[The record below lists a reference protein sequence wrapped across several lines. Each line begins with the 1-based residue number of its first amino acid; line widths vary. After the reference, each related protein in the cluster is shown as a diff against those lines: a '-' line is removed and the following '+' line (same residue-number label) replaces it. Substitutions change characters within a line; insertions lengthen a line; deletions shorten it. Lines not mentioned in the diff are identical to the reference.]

1 VTATALPPAKIGR
14 GRRLLRGLFGNATA
28 AVGAT
33 ITLLVLLA
41 VLPGAALMPY
51 GPNDADFFNLLSP
64 PSWAHPFGTDSFG
77 RDVFTRVLHGAR
89 VSLVV
94 SAAGVALAAACGGGI
109 GLVAGYK
116 GGLADQVLMRL
127 ADLLFAFPAFVLAL
141 FLMVVLGFGTVNVV
155 LAIALIYFPIF
166 ARLARNMT
174 LLVREEPYIQAARLM
189 AQSTPRILVREIL
202 PNIAAPLIVQATI
215 GIAFGIIIE
224 AGLSFLGVGVQPPT
238 PSLGVIMADG
248 REYFQRGPWVLTLT
262 GLAISVALLG
272 LNLFGDGLRDLMDP
286 RLRQRAE
293 Q

>member
-1 VTATALPPAKIGR
+1 MNLRHALT
-14 GRRLLRGLFGNATA
+14 GNATA
-28 AVGAT
+28 LIGAL
-33 ITLLVLLA
+33 ITLLAILA
-41 VLPGAALMPY
+41 AVIGPALMPY
-51 GPNDADFFNLLSP
+51 GPNEADFFNLLAP
-64 PSWAHPFGTDSFG
+64 PSWSHPFGTDSFG
-77 RDVFTRVLHGAR
+77 RDVLTRVLYGAR
-89 VSLVV
+89 VSLTV
-94 SAAGVALAAACGGGI
+94 SIAGMALAAVIGTATGMIAAYHGGYVD
-109 GLVAGYK
+109 L
-116 GGLADQVLMRL
+116 LLMRF

-141 FLMVVLGFGTVNVV
+141 FLMVVLGFGTINVA
-155 LAIALIYFPIF
+155 LAIALIYFPIL

-174 LLVREEPYIQAARLM
+174 LLVREEPYVQAARLM
-189 AQSTPRILVREIL
+189 GQSTPRILVREIL

-262 GLAISVALLG
+262 GLAISFALLG

-286 RLRQRAE
+286 RLRERAG

>member
-1 VTATALPPAKIGR
+1 MSTAAHSA
-14 GRRLLRGLFGNATA
+14 RRRVLASFRGNATA
-28 AVGAT
+28 MVGAT
-33 ITLLVLLA
+33 ITLFVVLSAGL
-41 VLPGAALMPY
+41 GAALSPY
-51 GPNDADFFNLLSP
+51 GANEADFFNLLSP
-64 PSWAHPFGTDSFG
+64 PSWSHPFGTDSFG
-77 RDVFTRVLHGAR
+77 RDVLTRVLHGAR
-89 VSLVV
+89 VSFVV
-94 SAAGVALAAACGGGI
+94 SAAGVTLAALIGGAVGMVS
-109 GLVAGYK
+109 GFK
-116 GGLADQVLMRL
+116 GGVADLLLMRF

-141 FLMVVLGFGTVNVV
+141 FLMVVLGFGTINVSF
-155 LAIALIYFPIF
+155 AIALTYFPIF
-166 ARLARNMT
+166 ARLSRNTT
-174 LLVREEPYIQAARLM
+174 LLIRDEPYVQAARLM
-189 AQSTPRILVREIL
+189 GQSTPRILFKEIL

-286 RLRQRAE
+286 RLRQRAG